1 MRAVLITVGDEI
13 LGGQIVNRDFAIV
26 SRRLSERGVSVIKE
40 VTVPDR
46 KEDISGEIKKALE
59 IADLVLTSGGLGP
72 TPDDV
77 TREAV
82 ADALGRKLVFSK
94 EVYDK
99 VIRRLEEW
107 GLSVKDAHRKY
118 GFVIEGFEVIDNDAG
133 LAPGMMGEVDGKKIL
148 ILPGP
153 PRELESVLD
162 KVLDRIAG
170 PVSERSLTRR
180 IKTFGL
186 RETEI
191 YELLNP
197 LRDVLEPL
205 GYYPSIYGV
214 EIEIRAS
221 GDPGEAEEELHFKE
235 EKIREVLG
243 DNVYG
248 VDGDTL
254 EAVLGRILREKKLTL
269 ATAESCTG
277 GLVGNLIT
285 DVPGSS
291 DYYLGGV
298 VAYHNDVKMKLLGVS
313 EATLRKF
320 GAVSELTA
328 RQMAEGV
335 RKLIGAD
342 VGLSTTGIAGPTGGT
357 PEKPVGLVYM
367 AVAMEGKTRVIKRI
381 FRGNRLEVKK
391 QSAYTVIDLARRE
404 ILSVKN
410 E

>member
-1 MRAVLITVGDEI
+1 
-13 LGGQIVNRDFAIV
+13 
-26 SRRLSERGVSVIKE
+26 
-40 VTVPDR
+40 
-46 KEDISGEIKKALE
+46 
-59 IADLVLTSGGLGP
+59 
-72 TPDDV
+72 
-77 TREAV
+77 
-82 ADALGRKLVFSK
+82 
-94 EVYDK
+94 
-99 VIRRLEEW
+99 
-107 GLSVKDAHRKY
+107 
-118 GFVIEGFEVIDNDAG
+118 
-133 LAPGMMGEVDGKKIL
+133 MGEVDGKKIL

-180 IKTFGL
+180 MKTFGL

-221 GDPGEAEEELHFKE
+221 GDPGEAEDKLHFKE

-313 EATLRKF
+313 EATLREF
-320 GAVSELTA
+320 GAVSEPTA

-367 AVAMEGKTRVIKRI
+367 GVAMEGKTRVIKRI

>member
-1 MRAVLITVGDEI
+1 MKAVLITVGDEI
-13 LGGQIVNRDFAIV
+13 LRGQIVNRDFAIV

-82 ADALGRKLVFSK
+82 AEALGRKLVFSK

-107 GLSVKDAHRKY
+107 GLSVKDAHRKC

-180 IKTFGL
+180 MKTFGL

-221 GDPGEAEEELHFKE
+221 GDPGKPRRSFISRRRRYGRFSAIMSTASTA
-235 EKIREVLG
+235 IR
-243 DNVYG
+243 
-248 VDGDTL
+248 
-254 EAVLGRILREKKLTL
+254 LRQ
-269 ATAESCTG
+269 
-277 GLVGNLIT
+277 
-285 DVPGSS
+285 
-291 DYYLGGV
+291 
-298 VAYHNDVKMKLLGVS
+298 
-313 EATLRKF
+313 F
-320 GAVSELTA
+320 W
-328 RQMAEGV
+328 
-335 RKLIGAD
+335 
-342 VGLSTTGIAGPTGGT
+342 AG
-357 PEKPVGLVYM
+357 
-367 AVAMEGKTRVIKRI
+367 
-381 FRGNRLEVKK
+381 F
-391 QSAYTVIDLARRE
+391 
-404 ILSVKN
+404 
-410 E
+410 